1 MKFPNKVTS
10 FNQSV
15 LSKLVPIIQILQEKD
30 YTVYTLYNS
39 LKVKMTVN
47 EYIDAL
53 DCLYA
58 LGVVTLNK
66 GVLHYV
72 NRNSI
77 WCF

>member
-1 MKFPNKVTS
+1 MKFPNKVTP

-15 LSKLVPIIQILQEKD
+15 LSKFVPIIQILQEKD

-66 GVLHYV
+66 VVLHYV

-77 WCF
+77 

>member
-1 MKFPNKVTS
+1 MKFPNKVTP

-39 LKVKMTVN
+39 LPVKMTIS

-58 LGVVTLNK
+58 LGVVTLSK
-66 GVLHYV
+66 EVLHYV

-77 WCF
+77 

>member
-58 LGVVTLNK
+58 LGVVKLNK

-77 WCF
+77 

>member
-1 MKFPNKVTS
+1 MKFPNKVTP

-15 LSKLVPIIQILQEKD
+15 LSKFVPIIQIFQEKD

-77 WCF
+77 

>member
-1 MKFPNKVTS
+1 MKFPNKVTP

-15 LSKLVPIIQILQEKD
+15 LSKFVPIIQILQEKD

-58 LGVVTLNK
+58 LWVVTLNK

>member
-1 MKFPNKVTS
+1 MKFPNKVTP

-39 LKVKMTVN
+39 LPVKMSVN

-66 GVLHYV
+66 EVLHYV
-72 NRNSI
+72 NRNTI

>member
-1 MKFPNKVTS
+1 MKFPNKVTP

-15 LSKLVPIIQILQEKD
+15 LSKFVPIIQILQEKD

-72 NRNSI
+72 NKNSI
-77 WCF
+77 

>member
-1 MKFPNKVTS
+1 MKFPNKVTP

-15 LSKLVPIIQILQEKD
+15 LSKFVPIIQILQEKD

-66 GVLHYV
+66 GG
-72 NRNSI
+72 I
-77 WCF
+77 TFC

>member
-1 MKFPNKVTS
+1 MKFPNKVTP

-15 LSKLVPIIQILQEKD
+15 LSKFVPIIQILQEKD

-58 LGVVTLNK
+58 L
-66 GVLHYV
+66 
-72 NRNSI
+72 
-77 WCF
+77 

>member
-1 MKFPNKVTS
+1 MKFPNKVTP

-15 LSKLVPIIQILQEKD
+15 LSKFVPIIQILQEKD

-77 WCF
+77 

>member
-1 MKFPNKVTS
+1 MKFPNKVTP

-15 LSKLVPIIQILQEKD
+15 LSKLVPIIQFLQEKD

-39 LKVKMTVN
+39 LPVKMTIS

-58 LGVVTLNK
+58 LGVGALNK
-66 GVLHYV
+66 EVLHYV

-77 WCF
+77 

>member
-1 MKFPNKVTS
+1 MKFPNKVTP

-39 LKVKMTVN
+39 LPVKMTIS

-58 LGVVTLNK
+58 LRVVTLNK
-66 GVLHYV
+66 EVLHYV

-77 WCF
+77 

>member
-77 WCF
+77 

>member
-39 LKVKMTVN
+39 LNVKMTIN

-77 WCF
+77 

>member
-1 MKFPNKVTS
+1 MKFPNKVTP

-15 LSKLVPIIQILQEKD
+15 LSKFVPIIQILQEKD

-58 LGVVTLNK
+58 LGVVTLNN

-77 WCF
+77 

>member
-1 MKFPNKVTS
+1 MKFPNKVTP

-15 LSKLVPIIQILQEKD
+15 LSKFVPIIQILQEKD

-53 DCLYA
+53 NCLYA

-77 WCF
+77 

>member
-53 DCLYA
+53 DCLP
-58 LGVVTLNK
+58 
-66 GVLHYV
+66 
-72 NRNSI
+72 
-77 WCF
+77 

>member
-1 MKFPNKVTS
+1 MPNKVTS

-77 WCF
+77 

>member
-1 MKFPNKVTS
+1 MKFPNKVTP

-15 LSKLVPIIQILQEKD
+15 LSKFVPIIQILQEKD

-47 EYIDAL
+47 EYIVAL

-77 WCF
+77 

>member
-1 MKFPNKVTS
+1 MKFPNKVTP

-15 LSKLVPIIQILQEKD
+15 LSKFVPIIQILQEKD

-58 LGVVTLNK
+58 LGVFTLNK

-77 WCF
+77 

>member
-1 MKFPNKVTS
+1 MINLK

-15 LSKLVPIIQILQEKD
+15 LSKFVPIIQILQEKD

-77 WCF
+77 

>member
-1 MKFPNKVTS
+1 MKFPNKVTP

-15 LSKLVPIIQILQEKD
+15 LSKFVPIIQILQEKD

>member
-1 MKFPNKVTS
+1 MKFPNKVTP

-39 LKVKMTVN
+39 LPVKMTIS
-47 EYIDAL
+47 EYIAAL

-58 LGVVTLNK
+58 LGVFTLNK
-66 GVLHYV
+66 EVLHYV

-77 WCF
+77 WRF

>member
-1 MKFPNKVTS
+1 MKFPNKVTP

-39 LKVKMTVN
+39 LPVKMTVN

-58 LGVVTLNK
+58 LEVVTLNK
-66 GVLHYV
+66 EVLHYV
-72 NRNSI
+72 NRNTI
-77 WCF
+77 

>member
-58 LGVVTLNK
+58 LVVVTLNK

-77 WCF
+77 